1 MKRKTVITGAA
12 AKIDNLIKHLE
23 YKYEAENFEV
33 QVLDIHDEDV
43 AGKLFQMKE
52 LAEKTW
58 LTTVKDV
65 TGLGTAATAKLMVQG
80 QDLEVEVFGG
90 KWLDKV
96 AVGAISMVILWPL
109 LITAGI
115 GAWKQHALLDELY
128 QEITLFLTE
137 TAELYAPRPPQMT
150 HCTNCG
156 TSISTEMRFCGNCG
170 MKLA

>member
-1 MKRKTVITGAA
+1 MKRKTVILGAA
-12 AKIDNLIKHLE
+12 SKIDTLIKHLE

-33 QVLDIHDEDV
+33 QVLDIHDEDLT
-43 AGKLFQMKE
+43 GKLFQMKE
-52 LAEKTW
+52 KAEKTW
-58 LTTVKDV
+58 VTTVKDV
-65 TGLGTAATAKLMVQG
+65 TGLATAATAKLMIQG

-128 QEITLFLTE
+128 REVTLYMAE
-137 TAELYAPRPPQMT
+137 TAPPHPLQLT

-156 TSISTEMRFCGNCG
+156 NAISAEMRFCGNCG